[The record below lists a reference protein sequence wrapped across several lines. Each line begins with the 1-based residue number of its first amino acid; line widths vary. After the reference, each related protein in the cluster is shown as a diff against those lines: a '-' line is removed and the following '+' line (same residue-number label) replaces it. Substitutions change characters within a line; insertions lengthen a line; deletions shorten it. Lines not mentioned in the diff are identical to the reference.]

1 MTSAQP
7 YKRRDAA
14 MATNGKAAPGT
25 PPRRPKPAPFTPSNA
40 RGERPAIIPAEDIDM
55 SFFTEF
61 TTYFAYTLLIAVGHL
76 RDFWGRLTGRTRFAT
91 LKSKPKTKLAP
102 LLKSWENFYTRRL
115 YDRIIDV
122 FNRPICSSPSA
133 WITVQ
138 ERKPHPETSELIQTG
153 QERRCLN
160 LGSYNYLGFAD
171 DWMNTCGEPVLK
183 AAREWPTSCG
193 GTRTG
198 VGTTPLHRQ
207 LEAKVAT
214 FVGKEDAVVF
224 NMGYGT
230 NSTTVPALVGRGD
243 LIVSDELNHSSIV
256 AGCRASGALIRSFK
270 HNDAKA
276 LEEVLREAIA
286 YGRPRTRRPWRKILV
301 MVEGIYSMEGEICDL
316 KNISKVAKKYKAY
329 LSVWKST
336 SVSRTLS
343 HFAATMRPCWLRRA
357 VRNRHRHAV
366 EQVSRRW
373 RGGRRDNSAQRRR
386 RRRPSTTE

>member
-1 MTSAQP
+1 
-7 YKRRDAA
+7 
-14 MATNGKAAPGT
+14 MATKTMAPATGAAPST
-25 PPRRPKPAPFTPSNA
+25 PTKAKRTASFTFTPRQNGAAERPK
-40 RGERPAIIPAEDIDM
+40 IIPAEDVEM

-76 RDFWGRLTGRTRFAT
+76 RDFWGRLTGRTRFET
-91 LKSKPKTKLAP
+91 LKQQKAAKLAP

-138 ERKPHPETSELIQTG
+138 GRAPHPETSELIRTG
-153 QERRCLN
+153 VERRCMN

-171 DWMNTCGEPVLK
+171 DWMNTCGEPVLQ
-183 AAREWPTSCG
+183 AAQDWPTSTG

-198 VGTTPLHRQ
+198 VGTTPLHRR
-207 LEAKVAT
+207 LEAKVAQ

-256 AGCRASGALIRSFK
+256 AGCRASGAMIRSFK

-276 LEEVLREAIA
+276 LENVLQEAIA

-316 KNISKVAKKYKAY
+316 KEVARVTKKYKAY
-329 LSVWKST
+329 LYLDEAHSIGALGLSGRGCCEHCGVDPKDVDILMGT
-336 SVSRTLS
+336 SRSPS
-343 HFAATMRPCWLRRA
+343 GAWAATWPQVRPW
-357 VRNRHRHAV
+357 
-366 EQVSRRW
+366 W
-373 RGGRRDNSAQRRR
+373 
-386 RRRPSTTE
+386 TT

>member
-1 MTSAQP
+1 M
-7 YKRRDAA
+7 
-14 MATNGKAAPGT
+14 NGHAPGT
-25 PPRRPKPAPFTPSNA
+25 PPRRPKPAPFTPSNEK
-40 RGERPAIIPAEDIDM
+40 GERPAIIPAEDIDM

-91 LKSKPKTKLAP
+91 LKAKPRTKLAP

-138 ERKPHPETSELIQTG
+138 ERAPHPETTELIQTG
-153 QERRCLN
+153 KERRCLN

-198 VGTTPLHRQ
+198 VGTTPLHRK
-207 LEAKVAT
+207 LEAKVAK

-329 LSVWKST
+329 LYLDEAHSIGALGDTGRGPCGNQISDAPRHRRDV
-336 SVSRTLS
+336 VL
-343 HFAATMRPCWLRRA
+343 ATASARWRRA
-357 VRNRHRHAV
+357 
-366 EQVSRRW
+366 ST
-373 RGGRRDNSAQRRR
+373 
-386 RRRPSTTE
+386 PSTRRCPRDRVCSMAWRFTKVSAILLRKP

>member
-1 MTSAQP
+1 M
-7 YKRRDAA
+7 
-14 MATNGKAAPGT
+14 G
-25 PPRRPKPAPFTPSNA
+25 
-40 RGERPAIIPAEDIDM
+40 
-55 SFFTEF
+55 
-61 TTYFAYTLLIAVGHL
+61 
-76 RDFWGRLTGRTRFAT
+76 
-91 LKSKPKTKLAP
+91 
-102 LLKSWENFYTRRL
+102 WENFYTRRL

-153 QERRCLN
+153 KERRCLN

-198 VGTTPLHRQ
+198 VGTTPLHRK
-207 LEAKVAT
+207 LEAKVAK

-230 NSTTVPALVGRGD
+230 NSATVPALVGRGD

-276 LEEVLREAIA
+276 HEKALAQDFGDGRGHLQHGGRDLRFEEHFEGGEEVQGVLVFGRGPLHRCLGRHGKGLLRA
-286 YGRPRTRRPWRKILV
+286 L
-301 MVEGIYSMEGEICDL
+301 
-316 KNISKVAKKYKAY
+316 
-329 LSVWKST
+329 
-336 SVSRTLS
+336 
-343 HFAATMRPCWLRRA
+343 
-357 VRNRHRHAV
+357 
-366 EQVSRRW
+366 
-373 RGGRRDNSAQRRR
+373 
-386 RRRPSTTE
+386 RRRPGGCRHPHGHIYEELRRDGRVCRFVQGRGRPPPEDLSWSVSARRDVADHVCPGSKGPGHCFWDRQRLFGERQNRRAQGQFELLPVRIAGL